1 MAQVRIRAEYPMGPW
16 KSAPMP
22 GQYVLIK
29 FNNTIGIISHLIS
42 EAPDR
47 LSRPGGNI
55 YKVIVVEPLSDGRH
69 LDYDVEV
76 YSMKPIDHTESESFL
91 EYLRKNHPRI
101 YDARRKYIVNT
112 RHLVADLFLT
122 ARPKESTAPGGSAF
136 AANTLREFLG
146 VQPTKAQIS
155 SHYAKRNA
163 EIDAE
168 IAAKMPAFI
177 EEATKKR
184 LASAAKTESKGGRRR
199 TSKRHRKSYRS
210 RKAKSTGRRS
220 RA

>member
-42 EAPDR
+42 EAPNR

-55 YKVIVVEPLSDGRH
+55 YKVIVVEPLSNGRH

-101 YDARRKYIVNT
+101 YEARRKYIVNT
-112 RHLVADLFLT
+112 RHLVADLFHTHNSRLN
-122 ARPKESTAPGGSAF
+122 AGPNAF
-136 AANTLREFLG
+136 GPSLVREFLG
-146 VQPTKAQIS
+146 VQPSYAQIS
-155 SHYAKRNA
+155 RHYAKKNA
-163 EIDAE
+163 E
-168 IAAKMPAFI
+168 
-177 EEATKKR
+177 EAS
-184 LASAAKTESKGGRRR
+184 SAAKTESKGGRRR
-199 TSKRHRKSYRS
+199 TSKRHRKSHRS